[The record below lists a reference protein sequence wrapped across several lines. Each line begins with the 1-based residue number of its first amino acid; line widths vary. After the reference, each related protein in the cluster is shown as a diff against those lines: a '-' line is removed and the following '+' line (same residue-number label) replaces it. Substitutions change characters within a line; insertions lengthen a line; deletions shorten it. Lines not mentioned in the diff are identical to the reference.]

1 MKLIMDWFQTW
12 TRDKYLGHQSLAP
25 LILLSVLPFFML
37 NEESFGF
44 WIPWFGT
51 FLWATRTKRQFADS
65 VMIFWF
71 ALALGCSYYFYQYHV
86 RVDILFWGRAL
97 LIMVLGLLTIQMS
110 VPRVSALYFLAF
122 VLVLVASSLT
132 FQVWLAL
139 YLLVFLWALIQAI
152 LKLQFPAMVPG
163 ADSLPMGRYSLRIT
177 AFLGVI
183 GYILFLVF
191 PRLSTAQFP
200 GSISISGFS
209 DEVEFGEMTNL
220 LQSDQVIMRVYSERP
235 VKLAGMYLD
244 QFDGKRWVNSQDYGM
259 VMRNNR
265 NPLRL
270 PAAKFA
276 SMGQIFPVTIE
287 LMPTRHPQLFL
298 PAYTAQIKTTERL
311 YRDYHGAIRRS
322 ASIYTSPL
330 TYELLVVG
338 LSRPVSENSSISA
351 TGYQSLY
358 LSLPETVHKDI
369 VTLAENLT
377 RETTQSLEKA
387 ALLERFFQT
396 QFRYSLTSEHPGDPM
411 QSFILNRREG
421 HCEYFASAM
430 TLMLRSLKIPARMVT
445 GFQIGEFNPLGDYYT
460 VRAKHAHA
468 WVEVYAGSGM
478 WVEFDPTA
486 QSEADW
492 MQGFRNLELLRDLG
506 HLFEFLDMK
515 WQNYVLYF
523 NRLDQLLLWFQ
534 IRAWI
539 EKNLLLTIALCLLV
553 IVLIRLLLNFYFY
566 GFRQKGVKNLSMT
579 RLDALL
585 QMHGIFRSPGMQPS
599 DIPLKEQFQVIQ
611 EDLIQ
616 FQMNL
621 YHEEFSG
628 QFSKSL
634 ADQILDSI
642 EAKLQEIKKT
652 GSFCR

>member
-1 MKLIMDWFQTW
+1 MQIVFDLLQRWS
-12 TRDKYLGHQSLAP
+12 RGKYVGHKDLVP
-25 LILLSVLPFFML
+25 LILLSVVPFFML
-37 NEESFGF
+37 NEESYGF

-51 FLWATRTKRQFADS
+51 FLWATRTRRQFSDS

-71 ALALGCSYYFYQYHV
+71 LLALTCSFYFYHYHV
-86 RVDILFWGRAL
+86 RVDILFWGRTL
-97 LIMVLGLLTIQMS
+97 LIMVLGLLTVKIS
-110 VPRVSALYFLAF
+110 VPRVSALYFLSF
-122 VLVLVASSLT
+122 VLVLVAASLT

-139 YLLVFLWALIQAI
+139 YLLVFLWALIQST
-152 LKLQFPAMVPG
+152 LKLQFPAMIP
-163 ADSLPMGRYSLRIT
+163 ASDSLSMGRYSLRIT

-220 LQSDQVIMRVYSERP
+220 LQSDQVIMRVYSDRP

-244 QFDGKRWVNSQDYGM
+244 QFDGNRWVNSQDYGLI
-259 VMRNNR
+259 MRNNR
-265 NPLRL
+265 SPLRL

-276 SMGQIFPVTIE
+276 SMGQMFPVTIE
-287 LMPTRHPQLFL
+287 LMPTRHPQLFM
-298 PAYTAQIKTTERL
+298 PAHTAQIKTTERL

-330 TYELLVVG
+330 SYELLVVG
-338 LSRPVSENSSISA
+338 FNRAVSESSSLSA

-358 LSLPETVHKDI
+358 LGLPETVHKDI
-369 VTLAENLT
+369 ITLAENLT
-377 RETTQSLEKA
+377 RQTTQSLEKA
-387 ALLERFFQT
+387 AILERFFQT
-396 QFRYSLTSEHPGDPM
+396 QFRYSLTSQHPGDPM
-411 QSFILNRREG
+411 QSFILNHREG

-430 TLMLRSLKIPARMVT
+430 TLMLRTLKIPARMVT

-486 QSEADW
+486 QSEAGW
-492 MQGFRNLELLRDLG
+492 MQGFINMEFLRDLG

-539 EKNLLLTIALCLLV
+539 EANLLLA
-553 IVLIRLLLNFYFY
+553 IVLIISAIVAIRLLLNLYFY
-566 GFRQKGVKNLSMT
+566 GFRPKTVKNLSLI
-579 RLDALL
+579 RLDRVL
-585 QMHGIFRSPGMQPS
+585 QKYGIVRSPGIQPS
-599 DIPLKEQFQVIQ
+599 DIPLYDPYQVIR

-616 FQMNL
+616 FQTNL

-628 QFSKSL
+628 GL
-634 ADQILDSI
+634 AGEQADKILVSI
-642 EAKLQEIKKT
+642 EAKLQDIKKS
-652 GSFCR
+652 GNLCR